1 MGNSLEVIF
10 WIIFLWFILYVH
22 VFKVGL
28 GKLDFFWQL
37 EKMYNIQWWTEEEEG
52 NAHFYFFTTFVFLSL
67 NCLTTSILM
76 CRIHYV
82 QNAINFSY
90 RTVRYYQQMKL
101 SQQQT
106 FYELHII
113 AYSNISW
120 KFSIGRKLSHPLQIP
135 LVAHHS
141 KMYRICQ
148 GG

>member
-82 QNAINFSY
+82 QNSIINFSS
-90 RTVRYYQQMKL
+90 YQKNETITATDFL
-101 SQQQT
+101 R
-106 FYELHII
+106 I
-113 AYSNISW
+113 
-120 KFSIGRKLSHPLQIP
+120 
-135 LVAHHS
+135 AHHS
-141 KMYRICQ
+141 SNKPVQYQYRYSLIQTHLSCM
-148 GG
+148 GLFPTYVRMHTRIW